1 MNLIDAV
8 RLCPR
13 AIAVPGQYEH
23 YAEFA
28 ERVRRILETYTP
40 TVETA
45 ALDDF
50 YLDFAG
56 SGRLYADFEGTLMRL
71 QAEVLGRT
79 GLNVS
84 VGAGRTK
91 VVASMASR
99 LERRQSSRIVPPGT
113 EETFLAPLPVE
124 KVHGIGRAHA
134 VALAEQGVT
143 TIGQLRRIPKPVLAE
158 AFGEKIGEQI
168 WERTRGL
175 DGRESAPASAS
186 ACVLRETRIE
196 GGTVDCEV
204 LDGLLKYLSERIGTA
219 LREQG
224 RQAGTMGVR
233 VSYVDHSFAQ
243 QSIRLAYPTNDEH
256 EMLVAAKELFAKIVT
271 RGAMV
276 RQVGVSVAN
285 LESEWREK
293 EWFDAQESRRR
304 YANREVDSVRGSYGW
319 NAVLQ
324 GS

>member
-1 MNLIDAV
+1 
-8 RLCPR
+8 
-13 AIAVPGQYEH
+13 
-23 YAEFA
+23 
-28 ERVRRILETYTP
+28 
-40 TVETA
+40 
-45 ALDDF
+45 
-50 YLDFAG
+50 
-56 SGRLYADFEGTLMRL
+56 
-71 QAEVLGRT
+71 
-79 GLNVS
+79 
-84 VGAGRTK
+84 
-91 VVASMASR
+91 
-99 LERRQSSRIVPPGT
+99 
-113 EETFLAPLPVE
+113 
-124 KVHGIGRAHA
+124 
-134 VALAEQGVT
+134 
-143 TIGQLRRIPKPVLAE
+143 
-158 AFGEKIGEQI
+158 
-168 WERTRGL
+168 
-175 DGRESAPASAS
+175 
-186 ACVLRETRIE
+186 LRETRIE